1 MTRQKLY
8 TGINI
13 GGLAIG
19 IAASLIIIL
28 FVMNEL
34 SFDRFHENADRIYRI
49 GNQVGSAA
57 DNRGAF
63 TPPPLASALKNDFP
77 EVMEA
82 TRLNLW
88 KRERLVRYKEKQ
100 YIENDIIH
108 ADSTVFNLFTFNWIA
123 GTPRNALVQPHQVV
137 ITEEMAEKYFGDE
150 EPVGRILEFED
161 QDVIICGVVEAF
173 PKNSHFQFDFI
184 VSLVSLDSH
193 DDQTWMSNCFFT
205 YLLLPHGYSPE
216 HLEAKLP
223 DFILKHY
230 GPIFLQETGVD
241 YGEYLR
247 DENNHYGYWLQ
258 PLLDIHLNNNIF
270 YLTESRGSRQTIMI
284 FSTIALFILM
294 IACINFI
301 NLSTARSEKRAREV
315 GIRKVLGTNR
325 RRLFIQFFSES
336 IMMCGAALI
345 FALCIFFMALP
356 IFNSYL
362 NRDLGLHLLENP
374 NILGL
379 FFGFTMMVGLG
390 AGLYPAFYLTSFQPV
405 TVLKG
410 HISKSRYGL
419 RIRNGLVVFQFLISI
434 LLIIGTLVIH
444 RQLSYL
450 RHSDLGFNNEQILV
464 VNRCRDLGKQKA
476 AFKQALLQ
484 DPDILV
490 VSNTNSVPGR
500 HFEPNG
506 YALDGR
512 PNTEHYV
519 FWTMFADYEYAELL
533 DLEIIEGRYFSE
545 TTAGDDIAV
554 VINETAVKEHR
565 LENPIG
571 QTLSMYNRKGR
582 VIGVVKDFHFQSLHH
597 QIEPMMLAKL
607 DGYGGDNFCVK
618 VRNNNI
624 HRSIDSIR
632 RQWSALTAGSPFQFS
647 FLNQEFQDLYEA
659 DQKTGFLL
667 LIFSCMAILVA
678 CLGILGLAANTSE
691 QRTKEVGIR
700 KVVGASVPQ
709 ILFLFTGDVLK
720 WVCIAFIMAIPLAYV
735 IMSAWLQNFAYR
747 TSLTWWIF
755 ALTGAGTLIIALFT
769 VCLQTIRTAHA
780 NPVEALRYE

>member
-1 MTRQKLY
+1 MDLLVIRFLVLVTETLKWRSSYSRNTTDICLCQLLLTGGREDQMRSGSKKQTPPSWAEWLIMKLSWSSDREGIVENLREEYRVRSRMNGEWETSMWYCLQAVRSVLPFVGFELRWRIVMLKSYLKIAFRNMTRQKLY

-108 ADSTVFNLFTFNWIA
+108 ADSTVFNIFTFNWIA

-161 QDVIICGVVEAF
+161 QDVIVCGVVEAF

-270 YLTESRGSRQTIMI
+270 YLTESRGSRQTM
-284 FSTIALFILM
+284 
-294 IACINFI
+294 
-301 NLSTARSEKRAREV
+301 
-315 GIRKVLGTNR
+315 
-325 RRLFIQFFSES
+325 
-336 IMMCGAALI
+336 
-345 FALCIFFMALP
+345 
-356 IFNSYL
+356 FNSSVAQI
-362 NRDLGLHLLENP
+362 RMASRKIWAGAPMIHHRHLS
-374 NILGL
+374 
-379 FFGFTMMVGLG
+379 
-390 AGLYPAFYLTSFQPV
+390 LY
-405 TVLKG
+405 
-410 HISKSRYGL
+410 
-419 RIRNGLVVFQFLISI
+419 
-434 LLIIGTLVIH
+434 
-444 RQLSYL
+444 
-450 RHSDLGFNNEQILV
+450 
-464 VNRCRDLGKQKA
+464 
-476 AFKQALLQ
+476 
-484 DPDILV
+484 
-490 VSNTNSVPGR
+490 
-500 HFEPNG
+500 
-506 YALDGR
+506 
-512 PNTEHYV
+512 
-519 FWTMFADYEYAELL
+519 
-533 DLEIIEGRYFSE
+533 
-545 TTAGDDIAV
+545 
-554 VINETAVKEHR
+554 
-565 LENPIG
+565 
-571 QTLSMYNRKGR
+571 
-582 VIGVVKDFHFQSLHH
+582 
-597 QIEPMMLAKL
+597 
-607 DGYGGDNFCVK
+607 CV
-618 VRNNNI
+618 
-624 HRSIDSIR
+624 
-632 RQWSALTAGSPFQFS
+632 W
-647 FLNQEFQDLYEA
+647 
-659 DQKTGFLL
+659 
-667 LIFSCMAILVA
+667 
-678 CLGILGLAANTSE
+678 
-691 QRTKEVGIR
+691 
-700 KVVGASVPQ
+700 
-709 ILFLFTGDVLK
+709 
-720 WVCIAFIMAIPLAYV
+720 
-735 IMSAWLQNFAYR
+735 
-747 TSLTWWIF
+747 
-755 ALTGAGTLIIALFT
+755 
-769 VCLQTIRTAHA
+769 
-780 NPVEALRYE
+780 